1 MRKFLL
7 FDGISLEIQIS
18 DMINQILPMTDL
30 GRLLQG
36 KQSDEHLEQLRQTL
50 DKELS
55 RVRQRMTKGLTK
67 EDYVHACKRVVAL
80 NHAQVVLK
88 SVHIY
93 LAH

>member
-1 MRKFLL
+1 
-7 FDGISLEIQIS
+7 
-18 DMINQILPMTDL
+18 MTDL
-30 GRLLQG
+30 GRLLRG
-36 KQSDEHLEQLRQTL
+36 NKSGENLECLNQTL

-55 RVRQRMTKGLTK
+55 RVRQRMTKGLSK

-80 NHAQVVLK
+80 NHAQMVLK

>member
-1 MRKFLL
+1 MN
-7 FDGISLEIQIS
+7 
-18 DMINQILPMTDL
+18 NQILPMTDL

-36 KQSDEHLEQLRQTL
+36 SSSGENMEQLHQTL

-55 RVRQRMTKGLTK
+55 RVRQRMTKGLSK

-80 NHAQVVLK
+80 NHAQMVLK

>member
-1 MRKFLL
+1 MNK
-7 FDGISLEIQIS
+7 
-18 DMINQILPMTDL
+18 QILPMTDL

-36 KQSDEHLEQLRQTL
+36 NKSGENLECLHQTL

-55 RVRQRMTKGLTK
+55 RVRQRMTKGLSK

-80 NHAQVVLK
+80 NHAQMVLK